1 MLTKVRGLL
10 ILPQKPIIFYE
21 KGGEDADVIKSN
33 IEFLIENCQASAQL
47 QNKSEFWPCVHFSHS
62 SRMLWDPK
70 ILNNKLDIIE
80 VKLVWIW
87 IAVKDLSNFYLLKIV
102 ISLALEGNC
111 W

>member
-10 ILPQKPIIFYE
+10 ILPQKLSNTNKFYE
-21 KGGEDADVIKSN
+21 KGGKDADVIKSN

-47 QNKSEFWPCVHFSHS
+47 QNKSEFWPCVHLSHS

-87 IAVKDLSNFYLLKIV
+87 IAVKDL
-102 ISLALEGNC
+102 
-111 W
+111 

>member
-1 MLTKVRGLL
+1 MLSLYDL
-10 ILPQKPIIFYE
+10 
-21 KGGEDADVIKSN
+21 DVFLCVIYLTNCLTDCLIKSH
-33 IEFLIENCQASAQL
+33 IEFLIDNCQASAQL

-70 ILNNKLDIIE
+70 ILNTKLDIIE

-87 IAVKDLSNFYLLKIV
+87 IAVKDLSNIYLLKIV